1 MSAPDP
7 RGKATEGAGPVE
19 TGDDPLAIYRERI
32 LYATA
37 TAAAVFLTPFSV
49 NAFVQGRFALGTGI
63 LCAVLLLGIDAL
75 AIYLKKSPPLPLILL
90 LVPAI
95 PGMGLALKVQGFFG
109 ALWCYPMVLLFTFSL
124 SQRMANA
131 GNIVLLVSMTAL
143 VYHFIGLEYTIRF
156 FMTLTLTIILA
167 TITLSIVG
175 ALHRRLL
182 DQAIVDPLTGVF
194 NRRHMER
201 CLSDAIERKRRNSA
215 PASLLLIDVDRF
227 KSVNDEYGHAMGDR
241 VLRGIA
247 SLVAKR
253 SRKLDLLFRIGG
265 EEFILLLPDAQEAA
279 AAVVAEQ
286 LRASVAETPLVDG
299 RQVTVSI
306 GVSELQGGE
315 SLDSWMKHAD
325 DALYA
330 AKKAGRNRVVC
341 AGALRAE
348 EVPNLRSV
356 ESGT

>member
-1 MSAPDP
+1 M
-7 RGKATEGAGPVE
+7 EGRSSVDAGE
-19 TGDDPLAIYRERI
+19 DPLAIYRERI

-49 NAFVQGRFALGTGI
+49 NAFVQGRLALGTGI

-95 PGMGLALKVQGFFG
+95 PGMGLALKLQGFFG

-124 SQRMANA
+124 SQRVANA

-175 ALHRRLL
+175 ALQRRLI
-182 DQAIVDPLTGVF
+182 DQAIMDPLTGAF
-194 NRRHMER
+194 NRRHMEGS
-201 CLSDAIERKRRNSA
+201 LGDAIERQRRSSA
-215 PASLLLIDVDRF
+215 PASLLLIDVDHF
-227 KSVNDEYGHAMGDR
+227 KRINDQLGHAKGDG
-241 VLRGIA
+241 VLKGIV
-247 SLVAKR
+247 SVVGKR

-265 EEFILLLPDAQEAA
+265 EEFMLLLPDTQEAA
-279 AAVVAEQ
+279 AAILAEQ
-286 LRASVAETPLVDG
+286 LRASIAKSPLLDG
-299 RQVTVSI
+299 RRVTVSV
-306 GVSELQGGE
+306 GVGELQPGE
-315 SLDSWMKHAD
+315 SMDSWIKHTD

-330 AKKAGRNRVVC
+330 AKNAGRNRV
-341 AGALRAE
+341 ARAA
-348 EVPNLRSV
+348 EVPAQ
-356 ESGT
+356 EQIQ